1 VQHDLDTNPDNSLT
15 SGLCLISWTRNP
27 GLLIRRFRVQ
37 VPGGVQQKAANPLG
51 WRPLTFRWV
60 SLGVLDRSK
69 ADSTTATTFNI
80 RKVHIHNEGHLIVED
95 GTTASRECYAARHSR
110 PYQGRKEATRGRR
123 MPETRSSG
131 KRERPNP
138 PTVMWDTP
146 NRFALRYVA
155 LDECFYGG
163 PPVFQSSVT
172 LRNGHGLNLGTLSD
186 DQPT

>member
-1 VQHDLDTNPDNSLT
+1 MWEMGQRHRESAMRRATVA
-15 SGLCLISWTRNP
+15 R
-27 GLLIRRFRVQ
+27 IR
-37 VPGGVQQKAANPLG
+37 GEG
-51 WRPLTFRWV
+51 RPPE
-60 SLGVLDRSK
+60 
-69 ADSTTATTFNI
+69 ADEC
-80 RKVHIHNEGHLIVED
+80 RK
-95 GTTASRECYAARHSR
+95 
-110 PYQGRKEATRGRR
+110 PEA
-123 MPETRSSG
+123 SG

-172 LRNGHGLNLGTLSD
+172 LRNAHGLNLGTLSD